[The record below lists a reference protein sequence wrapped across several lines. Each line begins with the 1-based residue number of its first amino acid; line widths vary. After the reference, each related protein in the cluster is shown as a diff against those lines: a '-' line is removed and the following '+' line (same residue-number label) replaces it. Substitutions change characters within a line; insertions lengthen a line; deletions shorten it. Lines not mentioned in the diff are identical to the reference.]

1 MTTAQDF
8 TDVLV
13 SLTMRWKESSLQFLT
28 TASKPALHGGAAP
41 IWQRGEELAVT
52 LVEEM
57 EVLGTLLTSTGNPLR
72 CVRHRLEKAY
82 RRDAPSLPSGF
93 SPWRYMDLILG
104 SGAAVCSTSWQ
115 DGRMFILAGWQ
126 NLSVVQRKISL
137 HVLSVP
143 HGRPGPNSMLE
154 GV

>member
-28 TASKPALHGGAAP
+28 TASKPTLHGGAAP

-104 SGAAVCSTSWQ
+104 SGAAVCQ
-115 DGRMFILAGWQ
+115 RAGKMGEC
-126 NLSVVQRKISL
+126 SS
-137 HVLSVP
+137 
-143 HGRPGPNSMLE
+143 
-154 GV
+154 